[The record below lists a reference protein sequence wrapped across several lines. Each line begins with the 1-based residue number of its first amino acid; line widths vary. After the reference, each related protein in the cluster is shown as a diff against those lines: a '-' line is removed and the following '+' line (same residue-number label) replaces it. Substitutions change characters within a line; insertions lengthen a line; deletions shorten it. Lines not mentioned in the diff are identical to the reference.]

1 VPRLRT
7 LHRGSRG
14 RPVAP
19 RGNITGFTFI
29 DFPLIGK
36 WIEML
41 KEIAPGIKRTML
53 IFNPNTS
60 PYYTFF
66 LRVAARTRIVSAAG
80 IRPDPWKSVRP
91 FKGIFCDDISEFESY
106 MPSQAVPSLQGMSGS
121 QKYARHPQ
129 GLARR

>member
-80 IRPDPWKSVRP
+80 IRLITGNLCELS
-91 FKGIFCDDISEFESY
+91 KGYFATTFLRS
-106 MPSQAVPSLQGMSGS
+106 
-121 QKYARHPQ
+121 R
-129 GLARR
+129 